1 MQAVTEADLNIRT
14 YAGKKTFF
22 FLLTKMPLTR
32 FTDSVL
38 SFPSVGFRNHAAADP
53 GCHSDRLLQQMDE
66 GRRCRV
72 VPHIGLLM
80 L

>member
-1 MQAVTEADLNIRT
+1 
-14 YAGKKTFF
+14 
-22 FLLTKMPLTR
+22 MPLTR

-66 GRRCRV
+66 GRRSSHWAPYAIINVLHVFCV
-72 VPHIGLLM
+72 I
-80 L
+80 